1 LHAGWVLREEDVMNG
16 TTDVFGNG
24 MKYLF
29 DMAAIELRNMEALGQ
44 AQQKLVE
51 GWSLLAQRQ
60 AEIAQGTLRRSFDQ
74 QAPKPPTVGFGPTNL
89 IDQID
94 GLKTAILENQANANI
109 LSELAARSSG
119 EAMSIL
125 QARLL
130 AALDEF
136 KAALG
141 QVALPSPTK

>member
-1 LHAGWVLREEDVMNG
+1 
-16 TTDVFGNG
+16 
-24 MKYLF
+24 MKYLW
-29 DMAAIELRNMEALGQ
+29 DLAAIELRNMEALGQ

-74 QAPKPPTVGFGPTNL
+74 QVPKQPAVGFGPTAL
-89 IDQID
+89 VDQID
-94 GLKTAILENQANANI
+94 SLKTTILESQANSNI

-130 AALDEF
+130 ASLDEY
-136 KAALG
+136 KTALG
-141 QVALPSPTK
+141 QVALPSATK

>member
-1 LHAGWVLREEDVMNG
+1 MNG
-16 TTDVFGNG
+16 TTDIFGNG

-29 DMAAIELRNMEALGQ
+29 DVAAIELRNMEALGQ

-74 QAPKPPTVGFGPTNL
+74 QAPKPQTVGFGPTEL
-89 IDQID
+89 IDS
-94 GLKTAILENQANANI
+94 LKTSIQESQANSNI
-109 LSELAARSSG
+109 LTELAARSSG

-130 AALDEF
+130 ASLDEF
-136 KAALG
+136 KAALE
-141 QVALPSPTK
+141 QVGLPSPTK

>member
-1 LHAGWVLREEDVMNG
+1 MNE
-16 TTDVFGNG
+16 TTEIFGNG

-29 DMAAIELRNMEALGQ
+29 DVAAIELRNMEALGQ

-74 QAPKPPTVGFGPTNL
+74 QVPKQQTVGFGTTGL
-89 IDQID
+89 IEQID
-94 GLKTAILENQANANI
+94 SLKTAIQENQANSNI
-109 LSELAARSSG
+109 LTELAARSSG

-141 QVALPSPTK
+141 QVAPPSATK

>member
-1 LHAGWVLREEDVMNG
+1 MNG

-29 DMAAIELRNMEALGQ
+29 DVAAIELRNMKALGQ

-60 AEIAQGTLRRSFDQ
+60 AEMVQGTLSRSFDQ
-74 QAPKPPTVGFGPTNL
+74 QVPKPQTVGFGPTAL
-89 IDQID
+89 SGQID
-94 GLKTAILENQANANI
+94 SLKTAILENQANSNI
-109 LSELAARSSG
+109 LTELAARSSG

-130 AALDEF
+130 ASLDEF
-136 KAALG
+136 KAALE
-141 QVALPSPTK
+141 QVGLPSPAK

>member
-1 LHAGWVLREEDVMNG
+1 MNG
-16 TTDVFGNG
+16 TTDIFGNG

-29 DMAAIELRNMEALGQ
+29 DVAAIELRNMEALGQ

-60 AEIAQGTLRRSFDQ
+60 AEIAQGTLRRSFGQ
-74 QAPKPPTVGFGPTNL
+74 QVPKEPTVGFGPAAL

-94 GLKTAILENQANANI
+94 GLKMAILESQANSNI
-109 LSELAARSSG
+109 LTELAARSGG
-119 EAMSIL
+119 EAMGIL

-130 AALDEF
+130 ASLDEF
-136 KAALG
+136 RAALG

>member
-1 LHAGWVLREEDVMNG
+1 LHAEKVLREECVMNG
-16 TTDVFGNG
+16 TTDIFGNG
-24 MKYLF
+24 MKYLS
-29 DMAAIELRNMEALGQ
+29 DVVAIELRNFEALGL
-44 AQQKLVE
+44 AQQKMME
-51 GWSLLAQRQ
+51 GWGQLAQRQ
-60 AEIAQGTLRRSFDQ
+60 AEIATQITQGSLKRSFDV
-74 QAPKPPTVGFGPTNL
+74 KGSSDLVG
-89 IDQID
+89 QID
-94 GLKTAILENQANANI
+94 SLKTAILENQANSNI
-109 LSELAARSSG
+109 LTELAARSSG